1 MTSKLS
7 QIIGMMVRLA
17 ETILESQLESD
28 LNMKQH
34 SNLPSV
40 EQSQEFE
47 PTPRTLPNRNT
58 TNYIIEHF
66 NEHTQ
71 KWEFLLKTKKGRI
84 AEDELYYPYSKRRMR
99 VEKS

>member
-1 MTSKLS
+1 MKDMMTSKLS

-34 SNLPSV
+34 SNLSL
-40 EQSQEFE
+40 EDA
-47 PTPRTLPNRNT
+47 PTPSTLPNRESS
-58 TNYIIEHF
+58 NYIIDHF
-66 NEHTQ
+66 NEHTE
-71 KWEFLLKTKKGRI
+71 KWEFLLKTKKGSI

>member
-1 MTSKLS
+1 MKDMMTSKLS

-28 LNMKQH
+28 LNMKQP
-34 SNLPSV
+34 SNLPL
-40 EQSQEFE
+40 EDE
-47 PTPRTLPNRNT
+47 PTPRTLPNRES

-66 NEHTQ
+66 NEHTE